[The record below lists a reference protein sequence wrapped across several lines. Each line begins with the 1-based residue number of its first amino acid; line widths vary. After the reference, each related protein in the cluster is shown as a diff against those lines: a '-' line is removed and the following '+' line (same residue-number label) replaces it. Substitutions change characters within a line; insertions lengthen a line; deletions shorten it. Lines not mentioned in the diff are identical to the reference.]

1 MSYCAQSTV
10 LTPLGD
16 MLLACTT
23 RGLAGAWFLE
33 GQKDTPEALEGVA
46 YRPQEPVLH
55 EAATQMSA
63 YWRGDLHRFD
73 LPLDLIGTD
82 FQVQVWQHLLHIA
95 HGEHRTYGEVARALN
110 RPQGFRAVGMAVG
123 RNPLSI
129 IVPCHRVM
137 GQDGWLTG
145 YSGGMHRKVALLQHE
160 GVPLDGQRLR
170 LPTAPA

>member
-1 MSYCAQSTV
+1 MSYSAQSTV

-33 GQKDTPEALEGVA
+33 GQKDTPEALEGVP
-46 YRPQEPVLH
+46 YRPHDALLH
-55 EAATQMSA
+55 EASLQISA
-63 YWRGDLHRFD
+63 YWQGQRRGFD

-82 FQVQVWQHLLHIA
+82 FQVSVWQHLLQIG
-95 HGEHRTYGEVARALN
+95 HGQHQTYGDVARALA
-110 RPQGFRAVGMAVG
+110 RPKGFRAVGMAVG

-145 YSGGMHRKVALLQHE
+145 YSGGLHRKVALLQHE
-160 GVPLDGQRLR
+160 GVALDGQRVR
-170 LPTAPA
+170 ANPPA